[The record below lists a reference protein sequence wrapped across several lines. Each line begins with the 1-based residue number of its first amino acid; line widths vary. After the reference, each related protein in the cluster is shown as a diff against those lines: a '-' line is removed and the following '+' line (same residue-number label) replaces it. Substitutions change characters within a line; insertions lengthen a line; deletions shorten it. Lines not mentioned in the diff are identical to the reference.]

1 MDFAPSLTLC
11 QPYQR
16 GYSSR
21 TWTLGILGASLLS
34 AFSAH
39 AQHTIPYTVLVPAF
53 AVDAAELT
61 PVAERLRDTTVIRLG
76 SDDRW
81 RVMPVE
87 LRDRPRDPATGRAEA
102 VHYFLVGHVALAGTD
117 TIVARWQLVS
127 VESGATIARNT
138 VRMARRNLD
147 SLVAAFART
156 VQIDRTLGPCDA
168 TAPVCAL
175 LREFITAFNARDFE
189 AFRRTF
195 SDDISFFVDR
205 PYPPRRLDGRAAA
218 EAVFSAG
225 FAPYGASAV
234 GPKPPLPTPIVPSR
248 LRVQTYGDVAV
259 LTFEVARATE
269 LARRTLVARREGGVW
284 RIVHI
289 HASSA
294 DVQP

>member
-1 MDFAPSLTLC
+1 MDFLPSRTLC
-11 QPYQR
+11 QPR
-16 GYSSR
+16 GRRHSSR
-21 TWTLGILGASLLS
+21 IRVLGLLGVLLLS
-34 AFSAH
+34 GFSAH
-39 AQHTIPYTVLVPAF
+39 AQGNVPYTVVVPTF
-53 AVDAAELT
+53 DVESHELT
-61 PVAERLRDTTVIRLG
+61 AVAERLRDTTAIRLAR
-76 SDDRW
+76 DDRW
-81 RVMPVE
+81 RVMPGD
-87 LRDRPRDPATGRAEA
+87 LRDRPRDPLTGLVEA
-102 VHYFLVGHVALAGTD
+102 VHYFMVGHVGLAGTD

-127 VESGATIARNT
+127 VESGAVIATNT
-138 VRMARRNLD
+138 VRMARRGVD

-156 VQIDRTLGPCDA
+156 VQIDRTLGLCDA

-189 AFRRTF
+189 AFRRTS

-225 FAPYGASAV
+225 FAPYGPSAV
-234 GPKPPLPTPIVPSR
+234 GAKPALPTPIVPSH

-259 LTFEVARATE
+259 ITFELVRPTE
-269 LARRTLVARREGGVW
+269 LARRTLVARRESGVW

-294 DVQP
+294 DSQP

>member
-1 MDFAPSLTLC
+1 MDFVHSRAPC
-11 QPYQR
+11 QPFRR
-16 GYSSR
+16 GYSPQIR
-21 TWTLGILGASLLS
+21 ALGILGVLLLS
-34 AFSAH
+34 GFSAH
-39 AQHTIPYTVLVPAF
+39 AQNNVPYAVLVPTF
-53 AVDAAELT
+53 EVEVSELT
-61 PVAERLRDTTVIRLG
+61 PVAARLRDTTAIRLAG
-76 SDDRW
+76 DDRW
-81 RVMPVE
+81 RVMPGDW
-87 LRDRPRDPATGRAEA
+87 RDRARDPVTGLAA
-102 VHYFLVGHVALAGTD
+102 SVHYFMVGHVGLAGTD

-127 VESGATIARNT
+127 VESGAVIATNT
-138 VRMARRNLD
+138 VRMARMGVD

-156 VQIDRTLGPCDA
+156 VQIDRTIGPCDA
-168 TAPVCAL
+168 TVPVCAL

-225 FAPYGASAV
+225 FAPYGPSAV
-234 GPKPPLPTPIVPSR
+234 AAKPPLPTPIVPSH

-259 LTFEVARATE
+259 ITFELARATE
-269 LARRTLVARREGGVW
+269 IARRTLVARRESGVW

-289 HASSA
+289 HGSSA